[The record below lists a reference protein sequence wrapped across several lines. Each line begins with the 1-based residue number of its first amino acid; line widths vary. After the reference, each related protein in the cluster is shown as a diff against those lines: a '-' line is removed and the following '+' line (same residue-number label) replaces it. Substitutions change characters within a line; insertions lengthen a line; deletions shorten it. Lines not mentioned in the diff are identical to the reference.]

1 MGAAATVARFLFSGA
16 DSLGAATSVIDLP
29 INDAEQTLLNFIAT
43 YGGSVRLAGAG
54 ILEKL
59 RYGGAKRLNVF
70 VELDDL
76 ARFEGALAQFPFTG
90 AYASGS
96 TLAFSAGGTEF
107 TLENLPTRTF
117 GERRAK
123 LIHARYIAFAH
134 DALTYDP
141 ASRRLSD
148 PFNATKSK
156 TVRSVNRSFGAID
169 GLKVVLRGYVEA
181 EQLGMSLGVDF
192 HRWEARLLKLMARDK
207 DAAVIASIFLN
218 QLATTAE
225 FLPTETIQS
234 FLRSSSV
241 KSAISKSL
249 GLDTEA
255 AIAAFDARRA
265 TEPGSVSNAA
275 IWLSILLDAELR
287 EETATGVLTATLQQ
301 GTRFE
306 MLRSRAALA
315 QARNLIAS

>member
-1 MGAAATVARFLFSGA
+1 MGAAATVAGLLFSGA
-16 DSLGAATSVIDLP
+16 ESLAAVTRVIDLP
-29 INDAEQTLLNFIAT
+29 ISDTEQTLLNFIAQ
-43 YGGSVRLAGAG
+43 YGGRARLAGAG

-59 RYGGAKRLNVF
+59 RSGESKRLNVF
-70 VELDDL
+70 VEVDDL
-76 ARFEGALAQFPFTG
+76 ASFESALAQFPFTG
-90 AYASGS
+90 AYATGS

-107 TLENLPTRTF
+107 VLENLPTRTF
-117 GERRAK
+117 DERRAM
-123 LIHARYIAFAH
+123 LIRARYIAFAH

-169 GLKVVLRGYVEA
+169 GLKVILRGYVEA
-181 EQLGMSLGVDF
+181 EQLGLRLGADF

-207 DAAVIASIFLN
+207 DAAAIASTFLN
-218 QLATTAE
+218 QLATAAE
-225 FLPTETIQS
+225 FLPTETIQK
-234 FLRSSSV
+234 FLRSRSV
-241 KSAISKSL
+241 KSALSKTL
-249 GLDTEA
+249 GLDTEV
-255 AIAAFDARRA
+255 AIGAFDARRA

-287 EETATGVLTATLQQ
+287 EEAATGVLTSTLRN

-306 MLRSRAALA
+306 MLRSRTALA

>member
-1 MGAAATVARFLFSGA
+1 MGAAATVAGILFSGA
-16 DSLGAATSVIDLP
+16 ESLGAATTVIDLP
-29 INDAEQTLLNFIAT
+29 INDAEQSLLNFIAT
-43 YGGSVRLAGAG
+43 YGGSARLAGAG

-59 RYGGAKRLNVF
+59 RYGGAKRLNFF

-76 ARFEGALAQFPFTG
+76 AQFEAAVARFPFTG
-90 AYASGS
+90 AYARGS

-107 TLENLPTRTF
+107 TLENLPSRTF
-117 GERRAK
+117 DERRAK
-123 LIHARYIAFAH
+123 LIRARYIAFAH

-141 ASRRLSD
+141 ATRRLSD
-148 PFNATKSK
+148 PFHATKSK

-181 EQLGMSLGVDF
+181 EQLGMRLGADF
-192 HRWEARLLKLMARDK
+192 QRWEARLLKLMARDK
-207 DAAVIASIFLN
+207 DAAAIASIFLN

-225 FLPTETIQS
+225 FLPTETIQN
-234 FLRSSSV
+234 FLRSRSV
-241 KSAISKSL
+241 KSALSITL
-249 GLDTEA
+249 GLDTEV

-265 TEPGSVSNAA
+265 IEPGSVSNAA

-287 EETATGVLTATLQQ
+287 EEAVTGVLTSTLQN

-315 QARNLIAS
+315 QARSLLTT